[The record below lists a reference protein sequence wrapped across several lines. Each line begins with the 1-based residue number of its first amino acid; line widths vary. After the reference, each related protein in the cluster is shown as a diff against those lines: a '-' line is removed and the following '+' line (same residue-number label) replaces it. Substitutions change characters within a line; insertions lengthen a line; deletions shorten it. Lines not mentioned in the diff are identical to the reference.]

1 MRKLLIVL
9 MVCMAASATAQIPQG
24 AQHQTKPSL
33 QGFNTDSY
41 LQDHDSLTMVRCGR
55 WTIKQLMNS
64 ALHQEP
70 SGDGRVTLY
79 GGPASRPR
87 KHECH
92 SDNKLAQEVYLAR
105 LDRLRSV
112 SLKPLTPES
121 EAIVINFELLTGTQ
135 NSIDGNYVGT
145 QYVSSMALTAWK
157 LWFNKHKEHLRICP
171 VTRVLYVDTLETLS
185 E

>member
-1 MRKLLIVL
+1 MKKLLIVL
-9 MVCMAASATAQIPQG
+9 MVCLGASAAAQSPWG

-33 QGFNTDSY
+33 QGFDSDGY
-41 LQDHDSLTMVRCGR
+41 LQDHDSLIMVRCGR
-55 WTIKQLMNS
+55 WTINQLMNP

-70 SGDGRVTLY
+70 RGDGKVTLY
-79 GGPASRPR
+79 GGPGTRPN

-105 LDRLRSV
+105 LERLRSV
-112 SLKPLTPES
+112 SHMALSPES

-135 NSIDGNYVGT
+135 NSIDGNFVGM
-145 QYVSSMALTAWK
+145 QYVSSMALTAWE
-157 LWFNKHKEHLRICP
+157 LWFKKHKEHLRICP
-171 VTRVLYVDTLETLS
+171 QTMVLYVDTLETLS